1 MFTNGNGNGAEPHF
15 DNAKLE
21 QCIAVFQRNGDTPS
35 LSEIVALSERRA
47 LTLIRHYGTGH
58 YCAEAE
64 LLSDINFKLLRSV
77 ARFDPRKGSAFTFVS
92 KIIDSSL
99 RTRVTATRRNWARYS
114 ELSDDLAN
122 SLRAKS
128 DDHSAVDDLAHRIRS
143 KARTMLTDPLELD
156 AQRWFIASFT
166 DDGFDHRRHQC
177 ADACMTVFQLS
188 HSRSRELY
196 DLTMLEVRRA
206 LYDGVKRREQ
216 IAPGQL
222 LGTRCGWMVRY
233 SSLLSSAEFTRFV
246 VLMRDLAPYLLLIIG
261 SANTNHRRDRSPPIS
276 RKNVE

>member
-99 RTRVTATRRNWARYS
+99 RTSVTATRKNWVRHP
-114 ELSDDLAN
+114 ELSDELTTTVRDPM
-122 SLRAKS
+122 SL
-128 DDHSAVDDLAHRIRS
+128 DDV
-143 KARTMLTDPLELD
+143 
-156 AQRWFIASFT
+156 
-166 DDGFDHRRHQC
+166 
-177 ADACMTVFQLS
+177 
-188 HSRSRELY
+188 
-196 DLTMLEVRRA
+196 
-206 LYDGVKRREQ
+206 
-216 IAPGQL
+216 
-222 LGTRCGWMVRY
+222 
-233 SSLLSSAEFTRFV
+233 LSSALVQRGIYTVRGSDAQPCALPDVANSRTRQK
-246 VLMRDLAPYLLLIIG
+246 PIIT
-261 SANTNHRRDRSPPIS
+261 AVTETRRSVA
-276 RKNVE
+276 KTWN